1 MNHKNSPSLHSIDIE
16 QNEEALRQGILNG
29 VYDIHGEKIKMFQ
42 CKRALSVGAIA
53 TGLTLLAGNVWAAEK
68 PTIQIAILLDSSN
81 SMDGLIDQTRQQLW
95 TVVNALTDVR
105 KDGEIPDLEVALY
118 HYGNDSLPPDEGF
131 NRQLTDFTTE
141 LDGVSEALFTIRT
154 NGGQEYSGWVIQD
167 AINQL
172 NWDSDPEDF
181 RTIFIAGN
189 EPFDQGSVNWAEAV
203 NLAKNQD
210 VLVNTIYCGNAE
222 SRERDLWAAGADLG
236 DGANFNIDQN
246 RAVVIRPSPYDA
258 EIRRLNDELNQ
269 TYLPYGSLGEQG
281 LERQLVQDANAG
293 AAIVTRGI
301 SKSSA
306 YYRNSSWDLVDAIAE
321 AEVSLET
328 LAETALPEELQGLSL
343 AEQEAYIAD
352 IQTEREQ
359 IQAQIRDLTA
369 QREAY
374 LSSLP
379 TDEDAKDT
387 LDYVMIQALRSQLAR
402 KGFVLPR

>member
-1 MNHKNSPSLHSIDIE
+1 
-16 QNEEALRQGILNG
+16 
-29 VYDIHGEKIKMFQ
+29 MFQ
-42 CKRALSVGAIA
+42 FKRTLSVGAIA
-53 TGLTLLAGNVWAAEK
+53 TSLTMITGGVWAAEK

-81 SMDGLIDQTRQQLW
+81 SMDGLIDQTRRQLW

-222 SRERDLWAAGADLG
+222 SRERDLWAAGAELG

-246 RAVVIRPSPYDA
+246 RAVVIQPSPYDA

-343 AEQEAYIAD
+343 AEQEAYIANT
-352 IQTEREQ
+352 QAEREQ

-379 TDEDAKDT
+379 SDEDAKDT

>member
-1 MNHKNSPSLHSIDIE
+1 
-16 QNEEALRQGILNG
+16 
-29 VYDIHGEKIKMFQ
+29 MFHI
-42 CKRALSVGAIA
+42 RHALSVGAIA
-53 TGLTLLAGNVWAAEK
+53 ASLTLITGGVWAAEK

-81 SMDGLIDQTRQQLW
+81 SMDGLIDQTRRQLW

-105 KDGEIPDLEVALY
+105 KDGELPNLEVALY
-118 HYGNDSLPPDEGF
+118 HYGNDSLPADEGF

-172 NWDSDPEDF
+172 SWDNDPDNF
-181 RTIFIAGN
+181 RAIFIAGN
-189 EPFDQGSVNWAEAV
+189 EPFDQGRVNWAEAA
-203 NLAKNQD
+203 NLAKRAD

-222 SRERDLWAAGADLG
+222 SVERDLWAAGAELAN
-236 DGANFNIDQN
+236 GANFNIDQD
-246 RAVVIRPSPYDA
+246 RAVVISPTPYDDD
-258 EIRRLNDELNQ
+258 IRRLNDELNQ
-269 TYLPYGSLGEQG
+269 TYLPYGAMGEQG
-281 LERQLVQDANAG
+281 LERQLMQDDNAG
-293 AAIVTRGI
+293 AASVSRSIA
-301 SKSSA
+301 KSSA

-328 LAETALPEELQGLSL
+328 LEETALPEELQGLSL
-343 AEQEAYIAD
+343 AEQEAYITNTQA
-352 IQTEREQ
+352 ERED

-369 QREAY
+369 QRESY
-374 LSSLP
+374 LSTLP
-379 TDEDAKDT
+379 TDEAAKDT

>member
-1 MNHKNSPSLHSIDIE
+1 MGDIE
-16 QNEEALRQGILNG
+16 QKEGFLRQGKIN
-29 VYDIHGEKIKMFQ
+29 VFYDIRGEMVKMFQ
-42 CKRALSVGAIA
+42 FKRTLSVGAIA
-53 TGLTLLAGNVWAAEK
+53 TSLTMITGGVWAAEK

-81 SMDGLIDQTRQQLW
+81 SMDGLIDQTRRQLW

-222 SRERDLWAAGADLG
+222 SRERDLWAAGAELG

-246 RAVVIRPSPYDA
+246 RAVVIQPSPYDA

-343 AEQEAYIAD
+343 AEQEAYIANT
-352 IQTEREQ
+352 QAEREQ

>member
-1 MNHKNSPSLHSIDIE
+1 VGDIE
-16 QNEEALRQGILNG
+16 QKEGFLRQGKIN
-29 VYDIHGEKIKMFQ
+29 VFYDIRGEMVKMFQ
-42 CKRALSVGAIA
+42 FKRTLSVGAIA
-53 TGLTLLAGNVWAAEK
+53 TSLTMITGGVWAAEK

-81 SMDGLIDQTRQQLW
+81 SMDGLIDQTRRQLW

-222 SRERDLWAAGADLG
+222 SRERDLWAAGAELG

-246 RAVVIRPSPYDA
+246 RAVVIQPSPYDA

-343 AEQEAYIAD
+343 AEQEAYIANT
-352 IQTEREQ
+352 QAEREQ